1 MAEAGILRED
11 DGVELIE
18 GEIVE
23 MALIGTRLVIE
34 FNWLFSRRLNTEAR
48 VSVQNPVPL
57 GERLEPRQIL
67 RWFKLPTTR
76 ARSPAPRTYC
86 S

>member
-34 FNWLFSRRLNTEAR
+34 FNWLSAGGSTRGT
-48 VSVQNPVPL
+48 S
-57 GERLEPRQIL
+57 ERPQSGAAG
-67 RWFKLPTTR
+67 R
-76 ARSPAPRTYC
+76 AAGA
-86 S
+86 